1 MKKSPG
7 LLLFVAIFATTSM
20 ISVAA
25 AEEGFKPIFDGKTL
39 NGWRGKEQFW
49 SVKDGTITGQT
60 TSENPTKGN
69 TFLIWDQGT
78 VDDFELKLKYKI
90 VGGNSGIQYRST
102 DLGDFVVKGY
112 QADIDSGDT
121 YSGINYEERGRGIIA
136 NRGIKSTIFDKNE
149 GNKNERFAESAD
161 IQAKIKKE
169 DWNEYHIVA
178 KGNHLT
184 HYINGVKTSE
194 VIDEGKKDNR
204 TSGILALQLHAGPP
218 MVVQFKDIELKRT
231 KLEDGK
237 KKVVFVPGKPSHGW
251 GQHEHSPG
259 CRLLMIALMEN
270 VPNIEASIYPGGW
283 PEDPTA
289 FDNADAVVVYCD
301 GGGGHLLNA
310 HLAQFDELM
319 KKGVGLAAI
328 HYGVEVPKGEPGDK
342 FVDWIGG
349 YFETDWSVNPHWTAD
364 FKAIPSHPVANGV
377 KPFSI
382 NDEWYYNM
390 RFRNDMEG
398 VTPILTAV
406 PPKSTLDRPDG
417 PHSGNPHVRAMLG
430 QPQHV
435 AWAAERPDG
444 GRGFGFTGGHFHT
457 NWGDD
462 NFRKVVLNAI
472 VWVAGDEVPA
482 GGIESK
488 SLTKD
493 DLEGL
498 LGPNPNEKKK

>member
-7 LLLFVAIFATTSM
+7 LLLLVAVLATTLV
-20 ISVAA
+20 SVAA
-25 AEEGFKPIFDGKTL
+25 AEEGFKSIFDGKTL

-49 SVKDGTITGQT
+49 SVKDGAITGQT
-60 TSENPTKGN
+60 TPENPTQGN

-78 VDDFELKLKYKI
+78 VDDFELKLQYKI

-112 QADIDSGDT
+112 QADIASNDV

-136 NRGIKSTIFDKNE
+136 NRGVKATIYDKNE
-149 GNKNERFAESAD
+149 GNKNEQFADSAE
-161 IQAKIKKE
+161 IQKKIKKE

-184 HYINGVKTSE
+184 HYINGVKTCE
-194 VIDEGKKDNR
+194 VIDEGKTDSR
-204 TSGILALQLHAGPP
+204 SSGILALQLHAGPP

-251 GQHEHSPG
+251 GQHEHSGG
-259 CRLLMIALMEN
+259 CHLLMIALMEN

-301 GGGGHLLNA
+301 GGGGHLLNP

-319 KKGVGLAAI
+319 KKGVGLACI

-364 FKAIPSHPVANGV
+364 FKAIPDHPVANGV

-390 RFRNDMEG
+390 RFRDDMEG
-398 VTPILTAV
+398 VTPILSAI

-417 PHSGNPHVRAMLG
+417 PHSGNPHVRAMIG

-435 AWAAERPDG
+435 AWVAERPEG
-444 GRGFGFTGGHFHT
+444 GRGFGFTGGHFHN

-472 VWVAGDEVPA
+472 VWVAGEDVPA

-498 LGPNPNEKKK
+498 LGPNPNQKKK